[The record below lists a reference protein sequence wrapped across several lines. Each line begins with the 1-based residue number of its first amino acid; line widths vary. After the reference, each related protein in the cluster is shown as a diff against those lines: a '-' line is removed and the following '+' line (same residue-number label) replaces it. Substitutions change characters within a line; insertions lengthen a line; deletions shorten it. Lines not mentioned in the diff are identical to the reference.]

1 MFTIIGG
8 DGKEYGPVT
17 TEQVRAWLAGGRANL
32 DTKAKAAGSEE
43 WRRVGDF
50 PEFSGA
56 GVTPPP
62 PVATGPVDARAM
74 ADDLIA
80 RAAPLEISGCI
91 SRGWALL
98 KSDFWPI
105 VGATFVL
112 SIVAAVAGSIPF
124 LGLIASFLLTGVF
137 YGGLYYF
144 YLKKIRGQPAE
155 FGDVFSGFTL
165 AFGPLVVTSLLVT
178 LLTTVGLI
186 CLILPGIYLA
196 VAYSFAYLLVI
207 DRKLEFW
214 TAMEVS
220 RRVISAQWW
229 RVFALLILGALLAL
243 LGLIGLIIGVFVTLP
258 ICIGAVAYAY
268 EALCNPPPKA

>member
-144 YLKKIRGQPAE
+144 YLKKIRGQRLAE
-155 FGDVFSGFTL
+155 AAEVGLLGAGEGKLVHGWFKPRSARGARGNSGRWKRDFTTQGAKHTKTLTFPRMTRMSRIGEISSAFARFATL
-165 AFGPLVVTSLLVT
+165 AVKIIRPNR
-178 LLTTVGLI
+178 I
-186 CLILPGIYLA
+186 
-196 VAYSFAYLLVI
+196 
-207 DRKLEFW
+207 
-214 TAMEVS
+214 TAKHAKHAK
-220 RRVISAQWW
+220 I
-229 RVFALLILGALLAL
+229 
-243 LGLIGLIIGVFVTLP
+243 
-258 ICIGAVAYAY
+258 
-268 EALCNPPPKA
+268 NPA